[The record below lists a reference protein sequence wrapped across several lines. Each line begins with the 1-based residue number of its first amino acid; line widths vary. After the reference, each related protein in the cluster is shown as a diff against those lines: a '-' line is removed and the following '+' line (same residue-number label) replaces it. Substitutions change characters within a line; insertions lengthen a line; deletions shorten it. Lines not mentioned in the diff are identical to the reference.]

1 MMRIVPLQ
9 DEEIQMN
16 GHDDDNDDEADHGDD
31 YGGGGDDD
39 VGDDD
44 LIALVLRLI
53 RVGW

>member
-1 MMRIVPLQ
+1 MQ

-31 YGGGGDDD
+31 NGGGGDDY
-39 VGDDD
+39 VGHDD
-44 LIALVLRLI
+44 LLAQVLRLI